1 MTLNLSLPA
10 ELEARLRQRAA
21 RAGQTVDAFVRDA
34 VEEKLASD
42 APAAARGLTPEQ
54 RLAAFEAW
62 IADRPRVDHFVDDSR
77 AGVYGPSTDS
87 E

>member
-1 MTLNLSLPA
+1 LSIPA

-21 RAGQTVDAFVRDA
+21 EVGKAVDVFVREA
-34 VEEKLASD
+34 IEEKLALMEPGAST
-42 APAAARGLTPEQ
+42 GLTPEQ

-77 AGVYGPSTDS
+77 VSIYA
-87 E
+87 